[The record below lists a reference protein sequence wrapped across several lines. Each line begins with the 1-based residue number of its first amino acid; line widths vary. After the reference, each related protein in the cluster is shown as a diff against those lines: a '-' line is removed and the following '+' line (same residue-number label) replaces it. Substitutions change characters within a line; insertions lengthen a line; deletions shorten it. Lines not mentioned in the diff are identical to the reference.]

1 MKTKLLQLLFILLLS
16 QYGYSQK
23 KVAIPFEIGTNGQKF
38 TLTADKTNSSY
49 TFVLEEGGNATSK
62 KEFSMQTLSEDNFVF
77 LFTGNI
83 RKIDLT
89 ITSENADKK
98 AKELYS
104 IITNNN
110 KVQPTLVAEYDY
122 KNHIYNTDELRPKH
136 KQPVVF
142 KIININKL
150 AHDILITENDVKI
163 KDKYLDP
170 DAEAAATII
179 NQTKPPEEITSETT
193 TLQIEAPDQLVK
205 KFTDPKPTESTKSSA
220 EKMLTDINANKSE
233 LQNKKNE
240 TERKITELFKIET
253 DVAALENNKRQV
265 QATDVSYDKKIADFE
280 TEIASKKALKPD
292 SENELNNL
300 QMEINNLSSKIEK
313 QEIDL
318 IVYNNSLINFRL
330 LLSKINDKFHD
341 VQMNLGNI
349 NRINTAYNNYINFII
364 VPTLTKEQYALYAEK
379 ICIVLK
385 LDKRNEYYR
394 YITEFETV
402 YAQFNQQYDSF
413 FNSDAYYK
421 IIHEDQDATYSKL
434 VKLNLENLKKEVE
447 RIHKIV
453 NPSELRTKLHNVEL
467 FDNVLS
473 GDNAFTVYSDPIQ
486 PFEDYLEFKVKIS
499 QNKNLGT
506 SVLKEQ
512 DKVFTY
518 TEYVRQSVRWD
529 FSVGTVFDFGIKN
542 QEFEI
547 KKNETENTSKYQ
559 IIENNSTEYTPTIAG
574 LLHTSFRS
582 NSTFAFGIS
591 LGASVDVTQLNFSSL
606 FPGVSLLIGKR
617 EKLIFTVGPALKRV
631 KQLKAIYQTNTDYT
645 EQLQAEN
652 VTSQQFKTGWFV
664 GLSWNLTNEQKSK
677 IIPKQ

>member
-1 MKTKLLQLLFILLLS
+1 MRTKLIQLAFILFLT
-16 QYGYSQK
+16 QYGYTQK
-23 KVAIPFEIGTNGQKF
+23 KAEIPFEIVANGEKYLLK
-38 TLTADKTNSSY
+38 TDKSNSGY
-49 TFVLEEGGNATSK
+49 KFVLEQENNATSK
-62 KEFSMQTLSEDNFVF
+62 KEFSMQMLSQDNFIF
-77 LFTGNI
+77 LFTGNLI
-83 RKIDLT
+83 KINSQ
-89 ITSENADKK
+89 ISPAIANEK

-104 IITNNN
+104 IIINNN
-110 KVQPTLVAEYDY
+110 KDQPTLVAEYDY
-122 KNHIYNTDELRPKH
+122 QKHVYNSDELKPKH

-163 KDKYLDP
+163 KDEYLDA
-170 DAEAAATII
+170 DTEAAATII
-179 NQTKPPEEITSETT
+179 NQTKPAEEISSETT
-193 TLQIEAPDQLVK
+193 AVQVEAPKTLED
-205 KFTDPKPTESTKSSA
+205 KSI
-220 EKMLTDINANKSE
+220 EKM
-233 LQNKKNE
+233 KKNE
-240 TERKITELFKIET
+240 TKINSLQTEIDSIKIELVKKESEREQKKAELT
-253 DVAALENNKRQV
+253 GLEIEVPILEN
-265 QATDVSYDKKIADFE
+265 KIAAEKLND
-280 TEIASKKALKPD
+280 LKEPLKIENDEKDLKTKNTKID
-292 SENELNNL
+292 SLKNDLRTSDN
-300 QMEINNLSSKIEK
+300 EINILKIQISGKES
-313 QEIDL
+313 EL
-318 IVYNNSLINFRL
+318 MVYNNSLINFKL

-385 LDKRNEYYR
+385 LDNRNEYYR
-394 YITEFETV
+394 YITAFETV
-402 YAQFNQQYDSF
+402 YGEFNQQYDSF
-413 FNSDAYYK
+413 FNSDAYYN

-486 PFEDYLEFKVKIS
+486 PFQDYLEFKIKIS
-499 QNKNLGT
+499 QNKNLGA

-542 QEFEI
+542 QEYEI
-547 KKNETENTSKYQ
+547 KKNESTSKYQ
-559 IIENNSTEYTPTIAG
+559 IIENNSSEYTPTIAG

-582 NSTFAFGIS
+582 NNMFAFGLS
-591 LGASVDVTQLNFSSL
+591 LGASIDLTNLNLNSF

-617 EKLIFTVGPALKRV
+617 EKVIFTVGPAFKRV
-631 KQLKAIYQTNTDYT
+631 NQLKAIYQTNTDYT
-645 EQLQAEN
+645 EQLQTEN
-652 VTSQQFKTGWFV
+652 VTSLQFKTGWFA
-664 GLSWNLTNEQKSK
+664 GISWNLTNKQKSK
-677 IIPKQ
+677 MIPQK